1 MRRIAQEAEIEIAV
15 KVVLSVVIGMSLS
28 ETLGWR
34 NSMTITFTMI
44 LVTYQNR
51 GFAGCRT
58 YYRLRM
64 QTQVLLCLLM
74 YMMVVPLQRFTPLE
88 DWIILLITITP
99 VAAFFL
105 FLYFGWGYTPMNLTP
120 IISPLML
127 MNTALSNTEFYYW
140 RIIFT
145 FIALLLGWGIT
156 LVYPFRSKVPRT
168 QRSLERISDAMLNEL
183 ENITTGGAFVLSD
196 SYQKKLPDILY
207 ELAEID
213 RYLNVVYQDIHTFK
227 YRAFQKHIPRIKAL
241 RASNQALL
249 SLTQYIGAN
258 TKALHAFDD
267 TFRAYSMEALAHAR
281 SLGRAALDGTNGCAA
296 EMPPEELSLPA
307 DLMSPA
313 QISFLAL
320 VVKYN
325 QQTALLVASGHP
337 C

>member
-15 KVVLSVVIGMSLS
+15 KVALSVVIGMSLS
-28 ETLGWR
+28 EALGWR
-34 NSMTITFTMI
+34 NSLTITFTMI

-74 YMMVVPLQRFTPLE
+74 YMMVVPLQKYTPLA

-99 VAAFFL
+99 VASFLL

-120 IISPLML
+120 VISPLML
-127 MNTALSNTEFYYW
+127 MNTALTNTEFYYW

-145 FIALLLGWGIT
+145 FIALLLGWGVT
-156 LVYPFRSKVPRT
+156 LIYPFRSKVPRT
-168 QRSLERISDAMLNEL
+168 QRSLERISDVMLSEL
-183 ENITTGGAFVLSD
+183 EKITASGSFSLSEGC
-196 SYQKKLPDILY
+196 QKKLPDIVY

-227 YRAFQKHIPRIKAL
+227 YRAFQKDIPRIKAL

-249 SLTQYIGAN
+249 ALIQYIAAN
-258 TKALHAFDD
+258 SKTLHTFDEA
-267 TFRAYSMEALAHAR
+267 FRAYSMEALAGAH
-281 SLGRAALDGTNGCAA
+281 SLGEAALKRSA
-296 EMPPEELSLPA
+296 ECITEAPAGELSFPA
-307 DLMSPA
+307 DLTSPA

-320 VVKYN
+320 VVKCN
-325 QQTALLVASGHP
+325 QQTAVLAAAGHP
-337 C
+337 